1 MRLWKSVYWDWALRS
16 ARNTEAGVRPYSLC
30 CALMVPIHKYVV
42 SAPLLQRSDCTGRG
56 TSHGSPG
63 SIPTKL
69 RKVNAC
75 IGGVIH
81 KQAAHTRQ
89 GRCGQVHKWLIYQP
103 MEAVASELANKW
115 LSIDSFF
122 PPKTKVFQEHLWSPK
137 QQEVGPLQRY
147 FTASLYTHAS
157 GFRCAKRHWTRGWA
171 CCSYYTLKQ
180 LKNTRWK
187 L

>member
-122 PPKTKVFQEHLWSPK
+122 PLKLKSVPGASMIPYAAGGGT
-137 QQEVGPLQRY
+137 
-147 FTASLYTHAS
+147 TAAILHCIFIHSC
-157 GFRCAKRHWTRGWA
+157 FRF
-171 CCSYYTLKQ
+171 
-180 LKNTRWK
+180 
-187 L
+187 